1 MDNPVDN
8 NDPID
13 VVICLG
19 SSCFARGN
27 AQNLRELKAYLERPD
42 IAPNFRT
49 KGRLCVTKCTSGPT
63 ISINGVEY
71 GYVQP
76 GAAVALLERALQ
88 ERDKEC

>member
-27 AQNLRELKAYLERPD
+27 AQNLRDLKAYLELHG
-42 IAPNFRT
+42 IAANFRT
-49 KGRLCVTKCTSGPT
+49 KGRLCAKKCTSGPT
-63 ISINGVEY
+63 IAINGVEY
-71 GYVQP
+71 GHVQP

-88 ERDKEC
+88 ERKKEC